1 MAAPSKGATRK
12 SLISRTL
19 EQCKSGLSRIGTAG
33 RARSTSPAVAGCFP
47 VYVGPER
54 VRFVVRAEY
63 ASHTLFRRLLDD
75 AEREYGHAARGPLA
89 LPCDVD
95 AFLDVPWH
103 MEHGDGGGDED
114 EVRTAVSSSPICGLR
129 SFSKNRA
136 AGYRMMNPRSSPV
149 VARIDHKLV
158 EFMPADKQDYEE
170 IIEEYEEEVLVQEG
184 ALEPFIADFVD
195 PPPAH
200 GKPQCITP
208 IFE

>member
-19 EQCKSGLSRIGTAG
+19 EQCKSVLSRIGTAG

-63 ASHTLFRRLLDD
+63 ASHPLFRRLLDD

-95 AFLDVPWH
+95 AFLDVLWH

-149 VARIDHKLV
+149 VARIGEHRETLH
-158 EFMPADKQDYEE
+158 ARTRSYS
-170 IIEEYEEEVLVQEG
+170 
-184 ALEPFIADFVD
+184 
-195 PPPAH
+195 
-200 GKPQCITP
+200 
-208 IFE
+208 

>member
-19 EQCKSGLSRIGTAG
+19 EWCKSGLNRIGTAG
-33 RARSTSPAVAGCFP
+33 RARSSPAVAGCFP

-63 ASHTLFRRLLDD
+63 ASHPLLCRLLDD
-75 AEREYGHAARGPLA
+75 AEREYGHAARGPLT

-95 AFLDVPWH
+95 AFLGVLWH
-103 MEHGDGGGDED
+103 MEHGDGSGDGDEDGD

-149 VARIDHKLV
+149 VARIGEHRETKH
-158 EFMPADKQDYEE
+158 ARTRSYS
-170 IIEEYEEEVLVQEG
+170 
-184 ALEPFIADFVD
+184 
-195 PPPAH
+195 
-200 GKPQCITP
+200 
-208 IFE
+208 